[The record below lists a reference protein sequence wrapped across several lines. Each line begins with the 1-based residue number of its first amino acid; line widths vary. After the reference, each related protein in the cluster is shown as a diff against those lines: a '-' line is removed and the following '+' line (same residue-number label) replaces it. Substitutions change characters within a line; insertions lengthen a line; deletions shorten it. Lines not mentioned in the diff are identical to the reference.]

1 MTSAKG
7 KTTTIAAALLI
18 ILAMAISL
26 LASPANNKYATAQT
40 PTYAYINCVPN
51 PVGVNQ
57 EVLLHIGITQQLNSA
72 EQGWEDLTVTV
83 TRPDNTTETLGPYKT
98 DSTGGTGDVYIPTM
112 EGTYTLQ
119 THFPAQNGTDYWGDP
134 VPYEASD
141 SAVLEL
147 VVQADPIEYH
157 PGHSLPTEYWT
168 RPIDSQLREWG
179 AIAGSSW
186 EVEYNDA
193 PESAHILWT
202 RPHTIGGVVGGSLG
216 EHAFECGDAYE
227 GKWGG
232 SFGGGAPF
240 ISAGRLY
247 YNRVASSED
256 LVEYVCTDV
265 RTGEIIWI
273 KTFLNNLTI
282 SFAQNMYW
290 DTYDYHGAY
299 DYLWASGN
307 SGTRNLL
314 GLPSSYGNPLC
325 AFDSVTGEFSWA
337 FYDLPSGSR
346 SVGPK
351 GEILYYS
358 VSLSGGYMTLWNSS
372 AVISLRASTAVNS
385 MGFGQWKAMGK
396 IQNATSTCPVTH
408 DTPLG
413 INGYSW
419 NISIPSGLE
428 GSVREVNWGESVKG
442 TNVDIDDGELDDWA
456 FSLVCGE
463 EGTLLYN
470 HHATFTGPGEE
481 IGASAS
487 AYYLDGDVE
496 DHVVLLWE
504 SFSRRY
510 WAYSFYTGA
519 QLWKSEDFE
528 ETANGESYLNQY
540 DRNTEI
546 AYGNVYATGV
556 SGIVYCYNFQEGLIW
571 TYYVEDPY
579 SEFLFNNNWW
589 QEIQYVTDGKIYM
602 GHTEHSPIDPKPR
615 DAPFICLNATTG
627 ELIWRANGMFRQTH
641 WGGSSVIGDSV
652 ICCQDT
658 YDQRVYAIGKGPSAT
673 TVSIQ
678 TDIITH
684 GKASLVTGTV
694 MDVSPGTSDI
704 KITMRFPNGVPAV
717 CDENMSDWMV
727 YVYKQ
732 FERPADAVGV
742 EVVISVLDPN
752 NNCYEVARTT
762 SDASGFFSAEFE
774 PEVPGKY
781 TVTATFEGSRSY
793 YGSFAETALL
803 VEAAPEPTP
812 IPTASPA
819 PMTDT
824 YVTGFGIGMI
834 IAIVVIGLLIILMLR
849 RR

>member
-1 MTSAKG
+1 MTTSKG
-7 KTTTIAAALLI
+7 KTTIAAALLI

-26 LASPANNKYATAQT
+26 LASPADNQYATAQT
-40 PTYAYINCVPN
+40 RTYAYINAVPN

-72 EQGWEDLTVTV
+72 EQGWEDVTVTV

-98 DSTGGTGDVYIPTM
+98 DSTGGTGDTYIPTM

-119 THFPAQNGTDYWGDP
+119 THFPAQNGTDYWGAS

-141 SAVLEL
+141 SEILEL
-147 VVQADPIEYH
+147 VVQADPIQYH
-157 PGHSLPTEYWT
+157 PGHALPTEYWT
-168 RPIDSQLREWG
+168 RPIDPQLREWYT
-179 AIAGSSW
+179 IAGSSW
-186 EVEYNDA
+186 ETDYNDA

-232 SFGGGAPF
+232 GFFGGGPPF

-247 YNRVASSED
+247 YNRVASPET
-256 LVEYVCTDV
+256 LKEYVCTDV
-265 RTGEIIWI
+265 RTGEVLWI

-290 DTYDYHGAY
+290 DTYDYHGVY
-299 DYLWASGN
+299 DYMWATGN
-307 SGTRNLL
+307 SATRNLL
-314 GLPSSYGNPLC
+314 GLPSNAGNPLC
-325 AFDSVTGEFSWA
+325 AFDTVTGEFSWA
-337 FYDLPSGSR
+337 FYGMPSGTR

-351 GEILYYS
+351 GEMLYYS
-358 VSLSGGYMTLWNSS
+358 ISLSGGYMTLWNSS
-372 AVISLRASTAVNS
+372 AVTSLRASQTANT
-385 MGFGQWKAMGK
+385 MGFGQWKAMGR
-396 IQNATSTCPVTH
+396 IVNATATCGVTH

-413 INGYSW
+413 IQGYSW

-428 GSVREVNWGESVKG
+428 GSVREVIWGECVKG
-442 TNVDIDDGELDDWA
+442 TNVDVDDGELDDWA
-456 FSLVCGE
+456 FSLVYGE

-470 HHATFTGPGEE
+470 HHATFTPLGED

-487 AYYLDGDVE
+487 AYYLEGDVE

-504 SFSRRY
+504 GFSRRY
-510 WAYSFYTGA
+510 WAYSFDTGA

-528 ETANGESYLNQY
+528 ETAEGEHYLNHF
-540 DRNTEI
+540 DRTTEI
-546 AYGNVYATGV
+546 GYGNIYATGV
-556 SGIVYCYNFQEGLIW
+556 SGIIYCYNFHTGLNW
-571 TYYVEDPY
+571 TYEAVDPY
-579 SEFLFNNNWW
+579 SEILWNNNWW
-589 QEIQYVTDGKIYM
+589 QEIQFLTDGKLYT
-602 GHTEHSPIDPKPR
+602 GHAEHSPIDPKPR
-615 DAPFICLNATTG
+615 DAPFLCLNATTG
-627 ELIWRANGMFRQTH
+627 ELIWRADGMFRQTH
-641 WGGSSVIGDSV
+641 WGGSAIMGDSV
-652 ICCQDT
+652 ICTQDT

-684 GKASLVTGTV
+684 GKTSLVTGTV
-694 MDVSPGTSDI
+694 MDVSPGTNDI
-704 KITMRFPNGVPAV
+704 KLTLRFPNGVPAV
-717 CDENMSDWMV
+717 SDANMSDWMV

-732 FERPADAVGV
+732 FERPADVVGV
-742 EVVISVLDPN
+742 DVVITVIDPN
-752 NNCYEVARTT
+752 NNAYEVARTT
-762 SDASGFFSAEFE
+762 SDASGFFSAEFD

-781 TVTATFEGSRSY
+781 TVIASFEGSRSY

-803 VEAAPEPTP
+803 VEEAPQPTP
-812 IPTASPA
+812 VPTASPA

-849 RR
+849 KR